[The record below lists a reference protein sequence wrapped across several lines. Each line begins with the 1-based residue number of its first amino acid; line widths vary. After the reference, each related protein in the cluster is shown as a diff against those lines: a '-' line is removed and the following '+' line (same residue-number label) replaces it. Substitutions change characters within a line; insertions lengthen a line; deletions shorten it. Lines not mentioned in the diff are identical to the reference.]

1 MPVESVIV
9 GRDEVLPAAN
19 SSRPSLP
26 PSPPQPEPIDMLL
39 QEIKEINQ
47 RFMEVKFDV
56 MNIDSVLKVGFDEGV
71 VIRCSYVPGGPA
83 SQQMIHKLLLEL
95 ILPIK
100 YPTIS
105 PTAAKRMPHG
115 CGFQWL
121 INEYLGANSVGCST
135 DFNNGSLCIVYVAPL
150 SVFSIVPSLGS
161 EWLQRKAG
169 CVISTSLTGRYMVGI
184 SGSSKIKIPKSEPQD
199 TGLHAL
205 FSFQLMHHLGLPTTS
220 PLLSD
225 PCFTKRVKIKIL
237 GACPCLICPSHI
249 CHIAGDIWKAQFY
262 ENAPAVE
269 GA

>member
-1 MPVESVIV
+1 M
-9 GRDEVLPAAN
+9 DAA
-19 SSRPSLP
+19 
-26 PSPPQPEPIDMLL
+26 EH
-39 QEIKEINQ
+39 
-47 RFMEVKFDV
+47 F
-56 MNIDSVLKVGFDEGV
+56 
-71 VIRCSYVPGGPA
+71 
-83 SQQMIHKLLLEL
+83 
-95 ILPIK
+95 
-100 YPTIS
+100 T
-105 PTAAKRMPHG
+105 
-115 CGFQWL
+115 
-121 INEYLGANSVGCST
+121 NSVAGSSKST
-135 DFNNGSLCIVYVAPL
+135 ITVSAVSSEIPSSSLYL
-150 SVFSIVPSLGS
+150 SIVFSIVPSLGS

-169 CVISTSLTGRYMVGI
+169 CIISTSLTGRYMVGI

-249 CHIAGDIWKAQFY
+249 CHIAGDIWKAQFS

>member
-1 MPVESVIV
+1 MPVESVTV

-26 PSPPQPEPIDMLL
+26 PSPPQPIDMLL

-83 SQQMIHKLLLEL
+83 SQQMVMIHKLLLEL
-95 ILPIK
+95 ILLTK

-115 CGFQWL
+115 CGSPLNFNGLLMNIWGL
-121 INEYLGANSVGCST
+121 ILLAVRQILTMGVCAS
-135 DFNNGSLCIVYVAPL
+135 CILHRYR
-150 SVFSIVPSLGS
+150 FSIVPSLGS

-205 FSFQLMHHLGLPTTS
+205 FSFQLNAS
-220 PLLSD
+220 PR
-225 PCFTKRVKIKIL
+225 PPHNVT
-237 GACPCLICPSHI
+237 LI
-249 CHIAGDIWKAQFY
+249 
-262 ENAPAVE
+262 E
-269 GA
+269 